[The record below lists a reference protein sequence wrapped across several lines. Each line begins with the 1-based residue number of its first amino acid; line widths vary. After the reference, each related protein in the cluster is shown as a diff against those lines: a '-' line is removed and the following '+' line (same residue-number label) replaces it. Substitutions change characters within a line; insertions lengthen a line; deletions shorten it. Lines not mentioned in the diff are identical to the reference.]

1 MARKIGKI
9 PKVENPD
16 VDSIAKSMAKSLAK
30 QASVLSRDGGKS
42 RKTTK
47 VF

>member
-9 PKVENPD
+9 PKVKSPN
-16 VDSIAKSMAKSLAK
+16 VSSIAKSMAKSL
-30 QASVLSRDGGKS
+30 KS
-42 RKTTK
+42 KEVKKYTSKNIR

>member
-1 MARKIGKI
+1 MARRMGKV
-9 PKVENPD
+9 PKVRNPD
-16 VDSIAKSMAKSLAK
+16 VDSIVKSMAKSLAK

>member
-16 VDSIAKSMAKSLAK
+16 VDSIAKYMAKSLK
-30 QASVLSRDGGKS
+30 KEVKKYTSSKKNIR
-42 RKTTK
+42 

>member
-1 MARKIGKI
+1 MARRIGKI
-9 PKVENPD
+9 PKVGNPK
-16 VDSIAKSMAKSLAK
+16 VSSIDKSMAKSLAK